1 MVYAFL
7 QEGRDNA
14 ARSTIDTAQKLVTTA
29 TSDMLIA
36 NYNRVAMEA
45 RLPLERSDWAAAAR
59 LPVRAAELTIGAAL
73 DHFARGIGAARLGDT
88 SQSRLEIAALAATE
102 ADMTRRGDTEWA
114 RVVAIKRQAVTAWA
128 ELAAGDT
135 AQALRDAKAAA
146 DLEDVTEKQPVTPAE
161 LLPARELEADML
173 LVTGRY
179 TQARTAYETTL
190 TREPRRARSLFG
202 SARAA
207 ELSGD
212 TAGARRRY
220 YEYLAQ
226 MQSGDGD
233 RAEIAQARAAVR

>member
-1 MVYAFL
+1 MFLLGYAHAL
-7 QEGRDNA
+7 RASEIASLTLEDVRNGRI
-14 ARSTIDTAQKLVTTA
+14 RC
-29 TSDMLIA
+29 
-36 NYNRVAMEA
+36 
-45 RLPLERSDWAAAAR
+45 
-59 LPVRAAELTIGAAL
+59 
-73 DHFARGIGAARLGDT
+73 ARGKG
-88 SQSRLEIAALAATE
+88 SQHTVEELRENQNTLLDEKMALAAWLRERGDADGSAFLFTSRQGSCLKRKQVYNLFRKCAELAGIE

-114 RVVAIKRQAVTAWA
+114 RVVAIKQQAVTAWA

-173 LVTGRY
+173 LATGRY
-179 TQARTAYETTL
+179 AQARAAYETTL

-207 ELSGD
+207 ELAGD

-220 YEYLAQ
+220 DEYLAQ

>member
-1 MVYAFL
+1 MVYAYL
-7 QEGRDNA
+7 QEGRDSA
-14 ARSTIDTAQKLVTTA
+14 ARNTIDTALKLVTTA
-29 TSDMLIA
+29 TSDILIA

-45 RLPLERSDWAAAAR
+45 RLPLERSDWAQAAR

-73 DHFARGIGAARLGDT
+73 DHFARGMGAARQGDT
-88 SQSRLEIAALAATE
+88 AQARVEIAALAATDAE
-102 ADMTRRGDTEWA
+102 MTRRGDTEWA
-114 RVVAIKRQAVTAWA
+114 RVVAIKRQVVTAWS

-173 LVTGRY
+173 LAIRRY
-179 TQARTAYETTL
+179 AGARAAYETTL

-207 ELSGD
+207 ELAGD

-220 YEYLAQ
+220 DEFLAQ
-226 MQSGDGD
+226 MRSGDGD
-233 RAEIAQARAAVR
+233 RPEIAQARSAMR